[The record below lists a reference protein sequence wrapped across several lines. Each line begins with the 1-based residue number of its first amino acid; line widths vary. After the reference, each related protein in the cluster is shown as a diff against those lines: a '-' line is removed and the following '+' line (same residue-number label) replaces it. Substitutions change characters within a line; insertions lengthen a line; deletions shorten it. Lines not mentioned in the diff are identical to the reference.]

1 MQLTLERLRPQELG
15 VSAVVVV
22 GDGDIPLETQGGV
35 MVERIGGRLRGRLR
49 LDTNINSNYI
59 FQEKM

>member
-22 GDGDIPLETQGGV
+22 GDGDIPLETKGSKNGMKNHGRADQDGV
-35 MVERIGGRLRGRLR
+35 MTRL
-49 LDTNINSNYI
+49 
-59 FQEKM
+59 